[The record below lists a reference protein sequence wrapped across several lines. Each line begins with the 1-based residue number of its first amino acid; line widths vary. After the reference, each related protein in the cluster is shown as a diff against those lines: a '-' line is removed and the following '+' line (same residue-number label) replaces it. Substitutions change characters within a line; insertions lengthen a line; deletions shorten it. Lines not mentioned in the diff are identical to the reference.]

1 MTIALLT
8 IGDEICIG
16 QIVNTNAAWIADA
29 CAREGWRV
37 LAHSVVGDELET
49 IIAEFRR
56 LLQIADVVLV
66 TGGLGPTHDDRTK
79 TAFLQFLNDALRQ
92 DAATLEHLRE
102 LFRVRGRELTPRNA
116 EQAMLPSRCEA
127 LRNDQGTAPGM
138 WFRLK
143 AGDALNPSAERD
155 KFMAALPGVPHEMK
169 HLMQERVL
177 PRLREIYAA
186 EPVMMYTT
194 LMTTGVAES
203 NLADVIGE
211 PSETLEGQEL
221 AFLPSPQGVR
231 LRITVSAPNRAEGAA
246 MLERIES
253 RLREKAGRYIYGK
266 DGERYES
273 VVARALKES
282 GLTVAVA
289 ESCTGGL
296 LGAALTETP
305 GASAYFLG
313 GVQCYANEAKVRFCG
328 VKPETLRQFGAVSQE
343 TAQELAEGV
352 RSAFRSDIGV
362 SITGVAGPDGG
373 TPEKPVGT
381 IWIGIADANG
391 VKARRFSVGTERTI
405 NRERATAAALQFLYA
420 TARKL

>member
-1 MTIALLT
+1 MTIAILT

-16 QIVNTNAAWIADA
+16 QTVNTNAAWIADA

-37 LAHSVVGDELET
+37 VAHSVVGDDLQS
-49 IIAEFRR
+49 IIAEFQR
-56 LLQIADVVLV
+56 LLTIADVVLI

-79 TAFLQFLNDALRQ
+79 TALLQFLNDTLEQ

-116 EQAMLPSRCEA
+116 EQAMLPKRCEA
-127 LRNDQGTAPGM
+127 LRNEQGTAPGM

-143 AGDALNPSAERD
+143 AGEAPNPSVECD

-177 PRLREIYAA
+177 PRLREIYST
-186 EPVMMYTT
+186 ERVMMYTT
-194 LMTTGVAES
+194 LMTTGIAES
-203 NLADVIGE
+203 NLADIIGD
-211 PSETLEGQEL
+211 PSTLLEGQEL

-231 LRITVSAPNRAEGAA
+231 MRITVNAPNRAEGIAA
-246 MLERIES
+246 LDRIES

-266 DGERYES
+266 DGEGYEAI
-273 VVARALKES
+273 VARALKES

-313 GVQCYANEAKVRFCG
+313 GVQCYSNEAKIRFCG
-328 VKPETLRQFGAVSQE
+328 VKPETLRLCGAVSKE
-343 TAQELAEGV
+343 TALELAVGI
-352 RSAFRSDIGV
+352 RSAFQSDIGV

-381 IWIGIADANG
+381 VWIGIAEANG
-391 VKARRFSVGTERTI
+391 AKAHTFSVGTERAV
-405 NRERATAAALQFLYA
+405 NRERAIAAALQLLYA
-420 TARKL
+420 SVRTS